1 MDYLKA
7 DLPSLIT
14 AANNTASEV
23 KNTFGCLTAAQ
34 LNWKPSAERWSV
46 AQCFDH
52 LLTSNKGY
60 FPIIDSVLAGEKRT
74 FWQSMPAL
82 PGVWGKLL
90 IKSLDPDKGRKLKAP
105 KNFQPAQSDISGSII
120 DDFVAQQSTIVERMK
135 ATEHLDL
142 ERIIISSP
150 VTSVV
155 TYSLMDAY
163 RVIVVHEARHFQ
175 QAKRVTEESS
185 FPASGN
191 DYGNQTN

>member
-14 AANNTASEV
+14 AANNTANET
-23 KNTFGCLTAAQ
+23 KNAFGHLTSAQ

-52 LLTSNKGY
+52 LLASNNGY
-60 FPIIDSVLAGEKRT
+60 FPIIDSVLAGQKQT
-74 FWQSMPAL
+74 FWQSMPVL
-82 PGVWGKLL
+82 PGVMGRLL
-90 IKSLDPDKGRKLKAP
+90 IKSLDPVKGRKLKAP
-105 KNFQPAQSDISGSII
+105 KNFQPAQSDISSSVI
-120 DDFVAQQSTIVERMK
+120 DDFVAQQSKIVEKMK
-135 ATEHLDL
+135 ATEPLDL

-163 RVIVVHEARHFQ
+163 RVIVVHEARHLQ
-175 QAKRVTEESS
+175 QARRVTEESG
-185 FPASGN
+185 FPA
-191 DYGNQTN
+191 